1 MDLFPQ
7 AFCNNIMCQFLK
19 HASESSLLTQFSV
32 FFPAGL
38 RITPWRQPGEGGR
51 AEGWR
56 ALGVGV
62 LLVERQLQQFA
73 TTHVSVKYIFSRVF
87 GVVLRSVCAYLWCV
101 LGLRKSVGAEI
112 ASYYQLCVRTH

>member
-1 MDLFPQ
+1 MAFRLLVAKHGALMDLFPQ
-7 AFCNNIMCQFLK
+7 DFCNNIMCQFLK

-87 GVVLRSVCAYLWCV
+87 WGCFTVS
-101 LGLRKSVGAEI
+101 
-112 ASYYQLCVRTH
+112 LCVSVMRFGSP